1 VPQRRPRTAEDVA
14 AQKGLGF
21 AIRRL
26 RRDKGWSQVALGI
39 HSELSEWA
47 IGNLERGE
55 QEPTWGNLRRLAEGL
70 AIPLG
75 DLNRL
80 AIDLAP
86 GSTGDRLRE
95 GEREAVPVDVEAVF
109 RRATE
114 EDQGQQA

>member
-1 VPQRRPRTAEDVA
+1 MPQRKPRTAEDVA

-26 RRDKGWSQVALGI
+26 RRDKGWSQATLGS
-39 HSELSEWA
+39 HAELSAESV
-47 IGNLERGE
+47 GNLERGE

-70 AIPLG
+70 VISLG

-80 AIDLAP
+80 AIELAP
-86 GSTGDRLRE
+86 GSSGDQLRE
-95 GEREAVPVDVEAVF
+95 GERVAVPIDIEAGT
-109 RRATE
+109 RRAME